1 MHCKVL
7 KLATGETIIGSVE
20 TEGATYV
27 DVHRPIKILIAPR
40 GEETFN
46 VVMIKWDPTV
56 DFNLPV
62 RLFKSAIVSVAEPAN
77 EFRKSYLEIYEDYDQ
92 KTSSK
97 NKEEDLELNTV
108 DDLSAELEKLV
119 SMMKNSSNTTYH

>member
-20 TEGATYV
+20 TESATYV

-62 RLFKSAIVSVAEPAN
+62 RVFKSSIVSVAEPAN
-77 EFRKSYLEIYEDYDQ
+77 EFRKSYLEIYEDYEQ
-92 KTSSK
+92 KNSSK
-97 NKEEDLELNTV
+97 DKEEDLELNTV

>member
-1 MHCKVL
+1 MYCKVL

-20 TEGATYV
+20 TESATYV

-62 RLFKSAIVSVAEPAN
+62 RVFKSSIVSVAEPAN
-77 EFRKSYLEIYEDYDQ
+77 EFRKSYLEIYEEYEQ

-97 NKEEDLELNTV
+97 DKEEDLELNTV

>member
-1 MHCKVL
+1 MYCKVL

-20 TEGATYV
+20 TESATYV

-62 RLFKSAIVSVAEPAN
+62 RVFKSSIVSVAEPAN
-77 EFRKSYLEIYEDYDQ
+77 EFRKSYLEIYEEYEQ
-92 KTSSK
+92 KISSK
-97 NKEEDLELNTV
+97 GKEEDLELNTV

>member
-119 SMMKNSSNTTYH
+119 SMMKNTSNTTYH

>member
-1 MHCKVL
+1 MYCKVL

-20 TEGATYV
+20 TESATYV

-62 RLFKSAIVSVAEPAN
+62 RVFKSSIVSVAEPAT
-77 EFRKSYLEIYEDYDQ
+77 EFRKSYLEIYEEYEQ

-97 NKEEDLELNTV
+97 DKEEDLELNTV
-108 DDLSAELEKLV
+108 NDLSAELEKLV

>member
-62 RLFKSAIVSVAEPAN
+62 RVFKSSIVSVAEPAN

>member
-1 MHCKVL
+1 MYCKVL

-20 TEGATYV
+20 TESATYV

-62 RLFKSAIVSVAEPAN
+62 RVFKSSIVSVAEPAS
-77 EFRKSYLEIYEDYDQ
+77 EFRKSYLEIYEEYDQ
-92 KTSSK
+92 KTSLK
-97 NKEEDLELNTV
+97 DKEEDLELNTV